1 MAFNSGFAADS
12 GVENFYDTS
21 VDFGKLSAASSVQ
34 RAMEELNAIKRNS
47 GTFNAIMGADAKAEM
62 EKLYG
67 EGQQAMHDAK
77 TFNSYLNTGAQLLS
91 GGVSAFG
98 KSGGFNNLFGG
109 GGTSLDGYKYGD
121 YGNAVGEFDGGD
133 AVSPTGGGWSVNP
146 GEMPYGHYSWER

>member
-12 GVENFYDTS
+12 GVENFYNTS

-67 EGQQAMHDAK
+67 EGKQAMHDAN
-77 TFNSYLNTGAQLLS
+77 TFNSFLNTGARLV
-91 GGVSAFG
+91 GGGISAFG
-98 KSGGFNNLFGG
+98 KMNQGNPSELWNNDPYTSQLDLNKSTDNFRYYHDFGSGGQ
-109 GGTSLDGYKYGD
+109 LDY
-121 YGNAVGEFDGGD
+121 
-133 AVSPTGGGWSVNP
+133 
-146 GEMPYGHYSWER
+146 

>member
-1 MAFNSGFAADS
+1 MAFNSGFAAGS
-12 GVENFYDTS
+12 GVEKFYNTS

-67 EGQQAMHDAK
+67 EGQQAMHDAN

-98 KSGGFNNLFGG
+98 KAGGFGSG
-109 GGTSLDGYKYGD
+109 PGKMATLDSTPMTVENAYGSSVSYYD
-121 YGNAVGEFDGGD
+121 PNIYTGVGDF
-133 AVSPTGGGWSVNP
+133 
-146 GEMPYGHYSWER
+146 

>member
-34 RAMEELNAIKRNS
+34 RALKELKEIERNR

-67 EGQQAMHDAK
+67 EGKQAMHDAN
-77 TFNSYLNTGAQLLS
+77 TFNSYLNTGARLV
-91 GGVSAFG
+91 GGGISAFG
-98 KSGGFNNLFGG
+98 NAGGFGG
-109 GGTSLDGYKYGD
+109 GFETAPLGEGFSTGATPSSFD
-121 YGNAVGEFDGGD
+121 AVGAGLFKI
-133 AVSPTGGGWSVNP
+133 
-146 GEMPYGHYSWER
+146 

>member
-62 EKLYG
+62 EKYYG
-67 EGQQAMHDAK
+67 EGKQAMDNANN
-77 TFNSYLNTGAQLLS
+77 FNSFLNTGARLFS
-91 GGVSAFG
+91 GGLSAFG
-98 KSGGFNNLFGG
+98 NAGGFGG
-109 GGTSLDGYKYGD
+109 GFKAAPLGKGFSTGATPSSFD
-121 YGNAVGEFDGGD
+121 AVGAGLFKI
-133 AVSPTGGGWSVNP
+133 
-146 GEMPYGHYSWER
+146 